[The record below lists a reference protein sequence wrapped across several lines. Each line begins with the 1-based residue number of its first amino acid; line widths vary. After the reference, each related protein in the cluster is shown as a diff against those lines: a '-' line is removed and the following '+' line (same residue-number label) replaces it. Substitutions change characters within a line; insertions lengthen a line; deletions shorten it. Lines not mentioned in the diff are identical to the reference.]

1 MAGLRRG
8 ARQVAAV
15 RRRRGTTSVRRY
27 SVVLLLL
34 CAAWTAACV
43 SALAG
48 DSVVPGTLAT
58 GAASGRALASTVV
71 LVAPTPAQGSVG
83 SGVDAVGCGTG
94 VNAPCATIQ
103 YAVDACPAGGTVQ
116 LLPGRHTA
124 SGNSS
129 ATCPAYSQSN
139 AASFFPGIRTGGK
152 AITIMSDPP
161 QSATVD
167 AQLCGR
173 AFLFDGGETSATVLQ
188 DIRVRAAPLSTS
200 VHHVTP
206 CGRCNV

>member
-15 RRRRGTTSVRRY
+15 RRRRGMTSVRRY
-27 SVVLLLL
+27 SAVLLLL

-43 SALAG
+43 SAFAG
-48 DSVVPGTLAT
+48 ESVLPGTGAT
-58 GAASGRALASTVV
+58 GAAASGRALASTVV

-139 AASFFPGIRTGGK
+139 AASFFRGIRTGG
-152 AITIMSDPP
+152 
-161 QSATVD
+161 VC
-167 AQLCGR
+167 CG
-173 AFLFDGGETSATVLQ
+173 V
-188 DIRVRAAPLSTS
+188 
-200 VHHVTP
+200 
-206 CGRCNV
+206 